1 MLGTGRKPP
10 KIYIYFYI
18 YFLNIYIYIFNLEKT
33 NYEKKLIREVKLENG
48 DRVSEPKQIEK
59 EL

>member
-1 MLGTGRKPP
+1 MLGTGRKPH
-10 KIYIYFYI
+10 KIYF
-18 YFLNIYIYIFNLEKT
+18 FFNLEKT